1 MLENVKKF
9 PEEAEESTEEQDEEQ
24 ESEQESE
31 QAEKTAGEETAKKE
45 IDPQK
50 VVEQVARG
58 KLTLSKP
65 ILSKGVNYDVLH
77 YDFLA
82 LTGFEYA
89 DAMDSDAS
97 RNADSFHLTNRQA
110 LSLFA
115 VAVSKV
121 TEDVD
126 KEAVIRG
133 LSIGDT
139 IKAVQLATV
148 FFVTSSR
155 AGNRRITRE

>member
-1 MLENVKKF
+1 MTENVKKF
-9 PEEAEESTEEQDEEQ
+9 PQEAEESTEEQVEAQETEQTKEAPSEE
-24 ESEQESE
+24 
-31 QAEKTAGEETAKKE
+31 ADKKD

-50 VVEQVARG
+50 VVEQVAKG
-58 KLTLSKP
+58 KLTLAQP
-65 ILSKGVNYDVLH
+65 ILSKGVEYDVLH
-77 YDFLA
+77 YDFMA
-82 LTGFEYA
+82 LSGFEYA

-115 VAVSKV
+115 VAVAKV

>member
-1 MLENVKKF
+1 MSENMKNQTEEKAAEAVQATEAQANTATEAKK
-9 PEEAEESTEEQDEEQ
+9 PEEPM
-24 ESEQESE
+24 
-31 QAEKTAGEETAKKE
+31 
-45 IDPQK
+45 DPQK

-58 KLTLSKP
+58 KLTLSQP
-65 ILSKGVNYDVLH
+65 ILSKGEKVTELH
-77 YDFLA
+77 YDFMA
-82 LTGFEYA
+82 LSGFEYA
-89 DAMDSDAS
+89 DAMDSDAT
-97 RNADSFHLTNRQA
+97 RNSDSFHLTNRQA

-115 VAVSKV
+115 AAVTKK
-121 TEDVD
+121 TEGVD
-126 KEAVIRG
+126 KEVIVRG